1 MVCDDDVIF
10 TQESNKILTEWMES
24 GNDVLLHGGSRS
36 TNFFLCRKEVFKI
49 YFLRKPNGAS

>member
-1 MVCDDDVIF
+1 MFEDDETWLMVCDDDVI

-36 TNFFLCRKEVFKI
+36 TYFFFLYMRD
-49 YFLRKPNGAS
+49 SS